1 MERSSTTGQFEPD
14 AQWGPEHR
22 AEILRRHESGE
33 SLRAIARDFEGRR
46 SRYSLSKDLE
56 AAYAEMPKQRRP
68 ASKKSGR
75 LNPRLIIE
83 EIATQTKDPRARLD
97 AAKTLQKIAE
107 AGTWDIALPN
117 DEYAFV
123 YLTGDEAEEFRDR
136 RPGSKVEV
144 LSSEDP
150 HYLEGSTLVR
160 PADGSE
166 GLIHVM
172 PLRDDLDLLP

>member
-1 MERSSTTGQFEPD
+1 
-14 AQWGPEHR
+14 
-22 AEILRRHESGE
+22 
-33 SLRAIARDFEGRR
+33 
-46 SRYSLSKDLE
+46 
-56 AAYAEMPKQRRP
+56 
-68 ASKKSGR
+68 

-97 AAKTLQKIAE
+97 AAKTLHKIAE

-144 LSSEDP
+144 VSSEDP
-150 HYLEGSTLVR
+150 VYTPGSTLVR
-160 PADGSE
+160 PLDGSTARRLDE
-166 GLIHVM
+166 MIHVM
-172 PLRDDLDLLP
+172 RLRADLDLENEADHAARAEAG

>member
-1 MERSSTTGQFEPD
+1 MERSSTTGQFEPN

-83 EIATQTKDPRARLD
+83 EIATQTKDPRARLE
-97 AAKTLQKIAE
+97 AAKTLHKIAE

-123 YLTGDEAEEFRDR
+123 YLTGPEAEEFRDR

-144 LSSEDP
+144 VASEDP

-160 PADGSE
+160 PLDGSNE
-166 GLIHVM
+166 MIHVL
-172 PLRDDLDLLP
+172 PRRGDLDPLP